1 MNSIRHGLGVTAVI
15 GGLVLGRFA
24 VTLAGLGMF
33 CFDGALFAEL
43 SDRTSLAP
51 DCFVIG
57 VSDWVNPRLWLL
69 ANLFIAIVL
78 SIWAHVIAYGLLRS
92 RSWGRTSSSVGA
104 FAGIFYFL
112 EIATALPEFR
122 ISSIVG
128 VTALAC
134 FTLGCLVVLKPGT
147 PA

>member
-1 MNSIRHGLGVTAVI
+1 MNLIRHGLGVTAVI
-15 GGLVLGRFA
+15 GGLVLGWFA
-24 VTLAGLGMF
+24 LTLAGLGMF

-43 SDRTSLAP
+43 NDRTSLAP

-69 ANLFIAIVL
+69 ANVFVAIVL
-78 SIWAHVIAYGLLRS
+78 SIWAQAIAYGLLRS
-92 RSWGRTSSSVGA
+92 RSWSRTSLSVGT
-104 FAGIFYFL
+104 FTGILYFL

-122 ISSIVG
+122 TSSIVG
-128 VTALAC
+128 VAALAC
-134 FTLGCLVVLKPGT
+134 FTLGYLVVLKPAT